1 MKQKGIFLVAVLFVT
16 MALLVAGGSAAAEL
30 PSPTDDAATTAGV
43 VADTPSP
50 AEDATMTAG
59 GYEIVA
65 ARAIVAALLRDHGLT
80 EEQVQQRL
88 AALSDEDVLQL
99 SRHADQLQEGGAP
112 PNYIWILLGALIVV
126 VILTKIF

>member
-1 MKQKGIFLVAVLFVT
+1 MNRRGTGSIAVLFVT
-16 MALLVAGGSAAAEL
+16 MMLLVAAGGAADVST
-30 PSPTDDAATTAGV
+30 PSDDAATTAGI
-43 VADTPSP
+43 VADVP
-50 AEDATMTAG
+50 APADDAAATANA
-59 GYEIVA
+59 YEIVA

-80 EEQVQQRL
+80 EQQVQERL

-99 SRHADQLQEGGAP
+99 SRHADQIQEGGGP